1 MSDQLI
7 FPMGKYEA
15 RFPTDRLYSRN
26 HMWFQEAAG
35 GRYRVGLSAYAVRL
49 LQDVYF
55 LDWRVDAGAAV
66 RAKQEIGE
74 VESSKAL
81 SSIYAPSDG
90 TLAAFNKEL
99 LKDPT
104 PINVD
109 NYGAGWLFEFEPSG
123 AELMTAADYLKY
135 LEGTWDE
142 AQRHIKGQMND

>member
-1 MSDQLI
+1 MPDHLI

-15 RFPTDRLYSRN
+15 RFPTDRSYARN
-26 HMWFQEAAG
+26 HMWLQEHG
-35 GRYRVGLSAYAVRL
+35 GLCRVGLSAYAVRL

-55 LDWRVDAGAAV
+55 LDWTADAGAAV

-90 TLAAFNKEL
+90 TLVGFNKEL

-104 PINVD
+104 AINTD

-123 AELMTAADYLKY
+123 AELMSAEDYLRY
-135 LEGTWDE
+135 LEGTWVE